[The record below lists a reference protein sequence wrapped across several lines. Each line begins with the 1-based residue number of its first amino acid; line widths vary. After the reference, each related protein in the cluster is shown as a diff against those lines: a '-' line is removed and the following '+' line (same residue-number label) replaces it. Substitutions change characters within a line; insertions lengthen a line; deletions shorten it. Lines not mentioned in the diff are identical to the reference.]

1 MTLEEKLKNLPTSP
15 GVYLHKDEGGK
26 IIYVGKAKNL
36 RNRVRSYFQSGRGHD
51 LKTRELVRRI
61 RDLEFIVTD
70 TEVEALV
77 LESNLIKQHKP
88 RYNVLLKDDKQYP
101 HLKLT
106 VSEAFPRVMIT
117 RRIQRDGSLYFGPF
131 LPASLARRTI
141 DLINRTFQLR
151 TCDIE
156 IDGRL
161 PRPCLEYHIKRCLG
175 PCVKDLCKPD
185 EYAEAVRDVRMFL
198 EGKNKELAAEYGE
211 RMERASE
218 EMRFE
223 MAAKYRDLRKT
234 VLAVSEQQKM
244 AVTQDLDVDI
254 FGFYRESSR
263 LALQLFTMREGKI
276 VGRREFFWEDLAEDD
291 SFDASAFLSDVLTQ
305 YYSTDYVPRE
315 VHVPADFEDREL
327 LEKALTERK
336 GRRVRILDPQRGQ
349 KREMIELVEKNAQI
363 AFEQRFRVLKPDM
376 ERVLE
381 ELQEVLELPR
391 FPARIESFD
400 VSNISG
406 AENVA
411 AMVVCENGKM
421 NRQEYR
427 KFRIKSVEGSNDPA
441 SMREAVS
448 RRYRR
453 QLDEG
458 NPLPDLVMIDG
469 GKAQLGAA
477 ASAMRELDLEAIP
490 MVGVVKPPR
499 RHNDVSHL
507 LMKGR
512 EHEPIYLDSHSPVLR
527 LIQMIRDETHRTA
540 VTYHRKRRELRDF
553 TSELTAI
560 PGVGEKRKNRLL
572 RNLGSIQK
580 VAEASAEQ
588 LSPFVGRK
596 AAEDIV
602 EHFRRQRLAAGITD
616 APEVATADAAGV
628 GAGEAARVEGVGE
641 AVPVTAASGEVEGVH
656 HPEDPTVMTDETIGD
671 EHIET
676 RLVDPEGDAED
687 LQPIRSVDHTGEVRK
702 RRKSTRKRGERS
714 TNPHGVKREKL
725 SE

>member
-1 MTLEEKLKNLPTSP
+1 MPLTLEEKLKNLPTSP
-15 GVYLHKDEGGK
+15 GVYLHKDEGGR

-51 LKTRELVRRI
+51 RKTRELVRRI
-61 RDLEFIVTD
+61 ADLEFIVTD

-88 RYNVLLKDDKQYP
+88 RYNILLKDDKQYP

-106 VSEAFPRVMIT
+106 IAEAFPRVMIT
-117 RRIQRDGSLYFGPF
+117 RRIQRDGALYFGPY

-175 PCVKDLCKPD
+175 PCVKDLCKPE

-198 EGKNKELAAEYGE
+198 EGKNRELADEYGA

-223 MAAKYRDLRKT
+223 MAARYRDLRKT

-244 AVTQDLDVDI
+244 AHTQDLDVDI
-254 FGFYRESSR
+254 FGFHREGAR

-276 VGRREFFWEDLAEDD
+276 VGRREFFWEDLPDD
-291 SFDASAFLSDVLTQ
+291 DTFDAASFLSDVLTQ

-315 VHVPADFEDREL
+315 IHVPVDFEDREL
-327 LEKALTERK
+327 LEKALRERK

-441 SMREAVS
+441 SMREAVF

-453 QLDEG
+453 QLNEG

-469 GKAQLGAA
+469 GKGQLSAA

-490 MVGVVKPPR
+490 MIGVVKPPR
-499 RHNDVSHL
+499 RHNEVSHL

-512 EHEPIYLDSHSPVLR
+512 EDSPIYLDSHSPVLR
-527 LIQMIRDETHRTA
+527 LIQMIRDETHRSA

-560 PGVGEKRKNRLL
+560 PGVGERRKTLLL

-580 VAEASAEQ
+580 VAAATVEQ

-596 AAEDIV
+596 TAADIV
-602 EHFRRQRLAAGITD
+602 EHFRRQRALAGQPDD
-616 APEVATADAAGV
+616 ASGDGSAVPVVTP
-628 GAGEAARVEGVGE
+628 AGEAAGL
-641 AVPVTAASGEVEGVH
+641 H
-656 HPEDPTVMTDETIGD
+656 HPDDPTVMTDETIAD

-676 RLVDPEGDAED
+676 RLVDPAGDAED
-687 LQPIRSVDHTGEVRK
+687 LQPVRSVDQKGEVRR

-714 TNPHGVKREKL
+714 TNPHAVKREKL
-725 SE
+725 SGAGE